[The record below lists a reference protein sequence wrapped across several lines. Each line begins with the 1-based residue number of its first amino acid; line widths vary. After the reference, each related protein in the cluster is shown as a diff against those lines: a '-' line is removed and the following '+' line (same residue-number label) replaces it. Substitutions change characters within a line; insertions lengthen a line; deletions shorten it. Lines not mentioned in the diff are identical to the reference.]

1 MTHDANFD
9 FWYAVHNTHILLS
22 PTSSLE
28 TFGSTTLNYHLVTE
42 QMDSVQKIRIREGR
56 VKAFRPEIMTPNSFL
71 DALLEG
77 FGEEANAYGD
87 WLRKH
92 EKELCLLKY
101 GFKIAKEHISEEI
114 VTGTLE
120 QIAEEVKESVS
131 KCADPLAAVVVG
143 VEKPWEVCLLKLMID
158 VVQKSSEPN
167 IQDFHS
173 HGIFS
178 AEDLSFADQ
187 KSDIEQTF
195 QQADRDPSRMQG
207 LYEKLQ
213 NANVFHDYQ
222 DRFFALVKKHGG
234 R

>member
-92 EKELCLLKY
+92 EKE
-101 GFKIAKEHISEEI
+101 E
-114 VTGTLE
+114 
-120 QIAEEVKESVS
+120 
-131 KCADPLAAVVVG
+131 
-143 VEKPWEVCLLKLMID
+143 
-158 VVQKSSEPN
+158 
-167 IQDFHS
+167 
-173 HGIFS
+173 
-178 AEDLSFADQ
+178 
-187 KSDIEQTF
+187 
-195 QQADRDPSRMQG
+195 
-207 LYEKLQ
+207 LQ
-213 NANVFHDYQ
+213 NSY
-222 DRFFALVKKHGG
+222 KK
-234 R
+234 